1 MQKRKLAVFLGT
13 PIRER
18 EHAPLPTPTEAL
30 YSPPNKDG
38 SAKCC
43 GNCLLWLGTAQQRC
57 FLHDVDI
64 VATARMVCAFHV
76 YGKPTDTRGL
86 NMVNA
91 GSVRPEQ
98 SGLKLPGRDSVCRT
112 CRWFKQATSTT
123 GTCAALSD
131 ADPEVDADPM
141 VQPLARCARWA

>member
-13 PIRER
+13 PTRER
-18 EHAPLPTPTEAL
+18 EHAALPTPTEAM

-38 SAKCC
+38 SSKSC
-43 GNCLLWLGTAQQRC
+43 GNCFLWLGNTRQRC
-57 FLHDVDI
+57 FLHDVDV
-64 VATARMVCAFHV
+64 VATARMACAFHV
-76 YGKPTDTRGL
+76 YGEPADTGAL
-86 NMVNA
+86 NMAHA
-91 GSVRPEQ
+91 GVVRPEQ

-131 ADPEVDADPM
+131 PDEDEADAV
-141 VQPLARCARWA
+141 VRPLARCARWA